1 MGKERRKD
9 LSWRFRYFNIRKI
22 KLVWVKEKKV
32 AIENVIKFEQF
43 VILSSPV
50 EGDGLRMENPADYK
64 MALERPVRAGLLQIM
79 SSLR

>member
-50 EGDGLRMENPADYK
+50 
-64 MALERPVRAGLLQIM
+64 
-79 SSLR
+79 